1 MYRQVLC
8 TGFAQGRITA
18 LRRLVAEHAA
28 EEGLAGKRLEDFVLA
43 VNEITTNSVLHGG
56 GSGLL
61 RLWRHDDR
69 LWCEVADKGPGLPP
83 GWVGASCT
91 PPGHES
97 RGRGL
102 WLTRLLC
109 DEVTLLSGPG
119 GTSVR
124 FAARDAR
131 AGQE

>member
-1 MYRQVLC
+1 MGRQVLC

-18 LRRLVAEHAA
+18 LRRLVSERAA

-43 VNEITTNSVLHGG
+43 VNEITTNAVLHGG
-56 GSGLL
+56 GGGRL
-61 RLWRHDDR
+61 RLWWHEDR
-69 LWCEVADKGPGLPP
+69 LWCEVTDEGPGLPP
-83 GWVGASCT
+83 GWAGASRT
-91 PPGHES
+91 PPGYEP

-109 DEVTLLSGPG
+109 DQVTVVSGPG

-124 FAARDAR
+124 FAAAR
-131 AGQE
+131 E

>member
-8 TGFAQGRITA
+8 ATFAQGRITA
-18 LRRLVAEHAA
+18 LRREVSEHAA
-28 EEGLAGKRLEDFVLA
+28 GEGLAGKRLEDFVLA
-43 VNEITTNSVLHGG
+43 VNEITTNAVLHGG
-56 GSGLL
+56 GSGRL

-69 LWCEVADKGPGLPP
+69 LWCEVTDEGPGLPP
-83 GWVGASCT
+83 GWVGASST
-91 PPGHES
+91 PSGHEP

-109 DEVTLLSGPG
+109 DQVTVESSPN

-124 FAARDAR
+124 FAAA
-131 AGQE
+131 QE